1 VIDFPSKQRPFTL
14 LTIVILLQ
22 VLLLAFQIK
31 RERDVRLVR
40 VWAAEIFTPVQ
51 RVATWILS
59 GVGGSWHNYIG
70 LRHMRQENDQ
80 LHAEVDRLQLR
91 NRELESRAMEGDRLA
106 ALLHFRDSHTDA
118 PMLFAQVIGASADST
133 SRIVFINH
141 GERDHLKR
149 NLAVITP
156 DGVVG
161 KIVEVTSNS
170 AQVLL
175 ITDKDSGVGALFS
188 ETRTQGV
195 VKGTGEPQLRMD
207 YVVNE
212 EKVHAGEAIVTSG
225 EDRIFPKDLPL
236 ATVTAAR
243 PGNPFQ
249 KIDVKPVARL
259 DRLEEVIVLLSQ
271 QDISLKPTPDEAA
284 STPDVSIV
292 PAKQPATTAPA
303 ASKP

>member
-1 VIDFPSKQRPFTL
+1 
-14 LTIVILLQ
+14 
-22 VLLLAFQIK
+22 
-31 RERDVRLVR
+31 
-40 VWAAEIFTPVQ
+40 
-51 RVATWILS
+51 
-59 GVGGSWHNYIG
+59 
-70 LRHMRQENDQ
+70 MRQENDQ
-80 LHAEVDRLQLR
+80 LHGELDSLRLR
-91 NRELESRAMEGDRLA
+91 NRELESRALEADRLA
-106 ALLHFRDSHTDA
+106 ALLHFRDTHTEA

-133 SRIVFINH
+133 SRIVFINR

-161 KIVEVTSNS
+161 KIVEVTANS

-175 ITDKDSGVGALFS
+175 ITDKDSGVGALFT

-195 VKGTGEPQLRMD
+195 VKGTGEPQLQME

-212 EKVHAGEAIVTSG
+212 ERVHAGEAIVTSG

-236 ATVTAAR
+236 ATATAAR

-271 QDISLKPTPDEAA
+271 QDISLRPETE
-284 STPDVSIV
+284 V
-292 PAKQPATTAPA
+292 PASAPATS
-303 ASKP
+303 ASPPTTPKAQQ

>member
-1 VIDFPSKQRPFTL
+1 MIYFPSKQRPFTL
-14 LTIVILLQ
+14 LAIVLLLQ

-31 RERDVRLVR
+31 SERDVRLVR
-40 VWAAEIFTPVQ
+40 VWAAELLTPIQ
-51 RVATWILS
+51 KVATWTLS
-59 GVGGSWHNYIG
+59 GLGGGWHNYIG
-70 LRHMRQENDQ
+70 LRHLRQENDQ
-80 LHAEVDRLQLR
+80 LHGEVDSLRLR
-91 NRELESRAMEGDRLA
+91 NRELESRALEADRLA
-106 ALLHFRDSHTDA
+106 ALLHFRDTHTEA

-133 SRIVFINH
+133 SRIVFINR

-149 NLAVITP
+149 NFAVITP

-161 KIVEVTSNS
+161 KIVEVTANS

-175 ITDKDSGVGALFS
+175 ISDKDSGVGALFT

-195 VKGTGEPQLRMD
+195 VKGTGEPQLHMD
-207 YVVNE
+207 YVSNE
-212 EKVHAGEAIVTSG
+212 EKVRVGEAIVTSG

-236 ATVTAAR
+236 ATVTEAK

-271 QDISLKPTPDEAA
+271 QDISLKPGPEG
-284 STPDVSIV
+284 
-292 PAKQPATTAPA
+292 PA
-303 ASKP
+303 APPDTAATPASPPKAQQ

>member
-1 VIDFPSKQRPFTL
+1 VIYFPSKQRPFTL
-14 LTIVILLQ
+14 LAIVLLLQ

-31 RERDVRLVR
+31 SERDVRLVR
-40 VWAAEIFTPVQ
+40 VWAAELLTPIQ
-51 RVATWILS
+51 KVATWTLS
-59 GVGGSWHNYIG
+59 GLGGGWHNYIG
-70 LRHMRQENDQ
+70 LRHLRQENDQ
-80 LHAEVDRLQLR
+80 LHGEVDSLRLR
-91 NRELESRAMEGDRLA
+91 NRELESRALEADRLA
-106 ALLHFRDSHTDA
+106 ALLHFRDTHTEA

-133 SRIVFINH
+133 SRIVFINR

-149 NLAVITP
+149 NFAVITP

-161 KIVEVTSNS
+161 KIVEVTANS

-175 ITDKDSGVGALFS
+175 ISDKDSGVGALFT

-195 VKGTGEPQLRMD
+195 VKGTGEPQLHMD
-207 YVVNE
+207 YVSNE
-212 EKVHAGEAIVTSG
+212 EKVRVGEAIVTSG

-236 ATVTAAR
+236 ATVTEAK

-271 QDISLKPTPDEAA
+271 QDISLKPGPEG
-284 STPDVSIV
+284 
-292 PAKQPATTAPA
+292 PA
-303 ASKP
+303 APPDTAATPASPPKAQQ

>member
-1 VIDFPSKQRPFTL
+1 MIDFPSKQRPFTL
-14 LTIVILLQ
+14 LAIVLLLQ

-40 VWAAEIFTPVQ
+40 VWAAELFTPIQ
-51 RVATWILS
+51 RVATWSLS
-59 GVGGSWHNYIG
+59 GLGGGWHNYIA
-70 LRHMRQENDQ
+70 LRHLRQENDQ
-80 LHAEVDRLQLR
+80 LHGELDSLRLR
-91 NRELESRAMEGDRLA
+91 NRELESRALEADRLA
-106 ALLHFRDSHTDA
+106 ALLHFRDTHTEA

-133 SRIVFINH
+133 SRIVFINR

-161 KIVEVTSNS
+161 KIVEVTANS

-175 ITDKDSGVGALFS
+175 ITDKDSGVGALFT

-195 VKGTGEPQLRMD
+195 VKGTGEPQLQME

-212 EKVHAGEAIVTSG
+212 ERVHAGEAIVTSG

-236 ATVTAAR
+236 ATATAAR

-271 QDISLKPTPDEAA
+271 QDISLKPETE
-284 STPDVSIV
+284 V
-292 PAKQPATTAPA
+292 PASAPATS
-303 ASKP
+303 ASPPTNPKAQQ

>member
-1 VIDFPSKQRPFTL
+1 MIDFPSKQRPFTL

-51 RVATWILS
+51 RVATWTIS
-59 GVGGSWHNYIG
+59 GLGGGWHNYVG
-70 LRHMRQENDQ
+70 LRHIRQDNEQ
-80 LHAEVDRLQLR
+80 LHAEVERLQLR
-91 NRELESRAMEGDRLA
+91 NRELESRALEGDRLA
-106 ALLHFRDSHTDA
+106 TLLHFRDTHTEV

-149 NLAVITP
+149 NFAVITP
-156 DGVVG
+156 EGAVG
-161 KIVEVTSNS
+161 KIVEVTANS

-195 VKGTGEPQLRMD
+195 IKGTGEPQLQMD

-212 EKVHAGEAIVTSG
+212 EKVHIGEAIVTSG
-225 EDRIFPKDLPL
+225 QDRIYPKDLPL
-236 ATVTAAR
+236 GTVTSMR

-271 QDISLKPTPDEAA
+271 QEISLKPVPD
-284 STPDVSIV
+284 
-292 PAKQPATTAPA
+292 PAAPA
-303 ASKP
+303 PDTSANPPAPTQP